1 MDVNKL
7 VDNIFNNLNKDVVEA
22 LETDVTEIIEDTQ
35 TEVIFDKVYENYT
48 PVVYKRRY
56 ENDGIIDREN
66 MNGNVVGNNG
76 TNITYIFENDTK
88 TNPYDDYYLRDIN
101 GTENLLDMYDEMTM
115 GHLDHTINI
124 SQETLNE
131 LEKEDL
137 INKTIKK
144 SLKSKGYNV
153 K

>member
-35 TEVIFDKVYENYT
+35 TEVIFDKVYEDYK
-48 PVVYKRRY
+48 PVLYKRRY

-66 MNGNVVGNNG
+66 MNGNVVGNDG
-76 TNITYIFENDTK
+76 SNITYIFENDTK